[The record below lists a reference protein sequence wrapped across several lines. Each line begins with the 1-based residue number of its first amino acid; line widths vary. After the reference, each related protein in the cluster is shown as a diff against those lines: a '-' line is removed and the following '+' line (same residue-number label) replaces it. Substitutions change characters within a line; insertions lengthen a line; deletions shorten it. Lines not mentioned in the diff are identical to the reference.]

1 MASSHL
7 TTTAGSS
14 AWPVL
19 TSAFRSKAFFALA
32 VGGFAIG
39 LTEFVIMGILPQVAG
54 ALKVT
59 IPQAGHFISAYALGV
74 VVGGPIFTGLG
85 GRRPA
90 HGVLLALM
98 LWFTVFNTLSAFA
111 FNYHSLLL
119 SRFLAGLPHGAYF
132 GIGAVVA
139 GRLAE
144 PGRAAAAAA
153 AMFSGLTVANVLGV
167 PAGTYLGQALGWQS
181 SFVLAGLS
189 GGAAVL
195 ALRRWMPP
203 LPAASQAG
211 FLKDL
216 AIFGRLQF
224 WLALLLTVIG
234 TGGFFCWYSYIA
246 PLLTEVGGYPSRMVV
261 PMMALAGLGM
271 TVGIGIGARIADRYS
286 PLRASVGLLLLMAG
300 SLLLLTQ
307 VAHFPLVLG
316 LMTFWVGGVAFA
328 LVTPIQFTMI
338 AASAGSEM
346 MGSAINQSAF
356 NLGNALG
363 AYLGGLPIALGYGI
377 VSADAVGALMAL
389 VGVGIAGLMLSLR
402 RLPSPP

>member
-153 AMFSGLTVANVLGV
+153 ALFSGLTVANVLGV